1 MCVSPNWL
9 NKSNTRDQCCFCRI
23 CFFTSSFI
31 QQNCLPDNSLDQRLT
46 TVKNKTHRLPT
57 FKLVTENVIHV
68 RSHANELVG
77 GKEQLFCVTWDMA
90 PSLLLKH
97 LLRLKLAFH
106 TSYTGAGRSQGVAVT
121 SQTCYHGDKVLPA
134 AVGSRPSLGAMVT
147 GW

>member
-1 MCVSPNWL
+1 MFLYVIVHPTSKLP
-9 NKSNTRDQCCFCRI
+9 TR
-23 CFFTSSFI
+23 
-31 QQNCLPDNSLDQRLT
+31 QQLRSEVDNS
-46 TVKNKTHRLPT
+46 KNKAYRLPT
-57 FKLVTENVIHV
+57 FKLVTENVINV

-97 LLRLKLAFH
+97 LPRLKLAFPA
-106 TSYTGAGRSQGVAVT
+106 TYTGAGRSQGGVVT